1 MNRKMQWLRNKLL
14 SMDLQGMIVSNPVN
28 IRYLTNIQAEGIL
41 LVTRKENIF
50 LTDSRYIED
59 VHNTL
64 TLFVYKVQ
72 ILLILLHL

>member
-50 LTDSRYIED
+50 LTDSR
-59 VHNTL
+59 
-64 TLFVYKVQ
+64 
-72 ILLILLHL
+72 